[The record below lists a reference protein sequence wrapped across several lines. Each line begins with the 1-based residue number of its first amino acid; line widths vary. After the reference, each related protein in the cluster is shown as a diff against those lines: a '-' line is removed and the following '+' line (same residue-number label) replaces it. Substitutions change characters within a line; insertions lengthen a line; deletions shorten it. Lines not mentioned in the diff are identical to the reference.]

1 MSKKYRE
8 HNQKVR
14 DLLDKT
20 TNQEELQT
28 LDESKWLIKKEHRG
42 RIDAAINELNDI
54 LDEVGEYLP
63 EANWYLA
70 DSTFH
75 LMSGGSHDDRT
86 KGGSLQA
93 NVAHTARKRLAYSG
107 GGGW

>member
-1 MSKKYRE
+1 MSKKYKE

-14 DLLDKT
+14 EHLDKSK
-20 TNQEELQT
+20 NQEELDT
-28 LDESKWLIKKEHRG
+28 LDENKWLIKKEHRD

-63 EANWYLA
+63 RANWYLA

-75 LMSGGSHDDRT
+75 LMSGDSHDNRT

-93 NVAHTARKRLAYSG
+93 NVAHTARRNLAYSG